1 MKYFFLRCLVALA
14 SVLSVGVSAHG
25 QNLSWTV
32 DILDHYTTNV
42 TGQDTGQPGIASA
55 FFNNEVW
62 VAYLDSTT
70 CVGNECNIQLGN
82 NGGGWLN
89 FINKSYITINST
101 VITANAN
108 PALSVYNGVMYLA
121 YTGASNSNYVI
132 ATADGQHWT
141 QPLQVAAGFS
151 TWYSP
156 SIAAGPNSPY
166 VFLGF
171 MSGTTKTPI
180 ICTVLYA
187 ANALTLNACNNL
199 TTMPTIN
206 YNPSLVFWGDYLY
219 IGYSASSG
227 NCLSFYRGNADS
239 IAAATAS
246 NINQVAGAWN
256 PWTTNC
262 AVQTN
267 ATPSLAVFQNGSL
280 YIGYRANNN
289 GKDFS
294 VASVTT
300 QGVATEEVMNYG
312 MQGPAS
318 LLWVTYSAPDTTP
331 AAPYLANFYT
341 YEGGLYY
348 SWAE

>member
-1 MKYFFLRCLVALA
+1 MDSIGHSRCRWPP
-14 SVLSVGVSAHG
+14 GSARG
-25 QNLSWTV
+25 TPV
-32 DILDHYTTNV
+32 DCGGPQLPV
-42 TGQDTGQPGIASA
+42 RVPGIH
-55 FFNNEVW
+55 ER
-62 VAYLDSTT
+62 
-70 CVGNECNIQLGN
+70 
-82 NGGGWLN
+82 
-89 FINKSYITINST
+89 
-101 VITANAN
+101 
-108 PALSVYNGVMYLA
+108 
-121 YTGASNSNYVI
+121 
-132 ATADGQHWT
+132 
-141 QPLQVAAGFS
+141 
-151 TWYSP
+151 
-156 SIAAGPNSPY
+156 
-166 VFLGF
+166 
-171 MSGTTKTPI
+171 TTKTPI

-331 AAPYLANFYT
+331 AALPRELLYIRGRALLQLGGVRDFIDGIMG
-341 YEGGLYY
+341 GGLVRRLLP
-348 SWAE
+348 SVTQASNLRQ